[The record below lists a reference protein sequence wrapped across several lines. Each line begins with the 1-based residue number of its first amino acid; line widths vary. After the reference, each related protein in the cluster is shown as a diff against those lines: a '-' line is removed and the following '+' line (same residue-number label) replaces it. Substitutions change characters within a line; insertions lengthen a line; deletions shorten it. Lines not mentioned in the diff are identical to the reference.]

1 MTPEQIERI
10 VQAALRDYLPAAL
23 RESLPAWYMFVGLL
37 TVTIVVAAGAYFGSY
52 LQARAERKAI
62 TETLGLIELKTEEI
76 KTELAGGLW
85 LRQKRWELRREIYS
99 QLLTSLDALTYALE
113 DMHTASTEEA
123 RREIWQRMLEAFNR
137 LATGKA
143 LGGILLVP
151 EAVAAL
157 DELKA
162 AWNSAREGN
171 APEETLARVALS
183 TMDTLKEIA
192 RRDLLEEPPTPR

>member
-1 MTPEQIERI
+1 
-10 VQAALRDYLPAAL
+10 
-23 RESLPAWYMFVGLL
+23 
-37 TVTIVVAAGAYFGSY
+37 
-52 LQARAERKAI
+52 
-62 TETLGLIELKTEEI
+62 LKTEEI

-113 DMHTASTEEA
+113 DMHTAATEET

-143 LGGILLVP
+143 LGGILLTP
-151 EAVAAL
+151 EAVSAL
-157 DELKA
+157 DDLKA
-162 AWNSAREGN
+162 SWNSAREGN
-171 APEETLARVALS
+171 APEETLARDVLK

-192 RRDLLEEPPTPR
+192 RRDLLEEAPTPR